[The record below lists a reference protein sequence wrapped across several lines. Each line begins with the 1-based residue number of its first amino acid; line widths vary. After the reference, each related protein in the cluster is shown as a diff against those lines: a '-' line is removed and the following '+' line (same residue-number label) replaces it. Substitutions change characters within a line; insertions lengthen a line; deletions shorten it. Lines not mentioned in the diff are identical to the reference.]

1 MAEFRIVLVGK
12 TGSGKSS
19 SGNTILGRD
28 VFEVA
33 QFPESLTKK
42 CSVGQ
47 AARISLID
55 TPGLSHTS
63 MTEKHV
69 KAEIEKSL
77 KMSAPGPHVFLMVI
91 KLGRF
96 TDEEKK
102 TVKWIQK
109 MFGRDVQRFTIL
121 LFTGADQLN
130 KPLDE
135 FLLENPELKT
145 LVDECEGRYH
155 AFSNVE
161 KKNQDQVIKLLEKI
175 KTTVEENEREY
186 YTIEMFKKRKTFK
199 RGIHKKLVAV
209 VSVIC
214 FAYGL
219 YQTGKFWCDLFHN
232 MWPL

>member
-1 MAEFRIVLVGK
+1 MTEFRIVLVGK

-42 CSVGQ
+42 CSVGK

-63 MTEKHV
+63 MPEKHV

-77 KMSAPGPHVFLMVI
+77 KMSAPGPHVFLVVI

-102 TVKWIQK
+102 TVKLIQK

-155 AFSNVE
+155 SFSNVE
-161 KKNQDQVIKLLEKI
+161 KNQDQVIKLLEKI
-175 KTTVEENEREY
+175 KTTVEENGGEY
-186 YTIEMFKKRKTFK
+186 YTIEMFKKTQNKMIK
-199 RGIHKKLVAV
+199 RGIHFAAV
-209 VSVIC
+209 VSVIF

-219 YQTGKFWCDLFHN
+219 YRTGKFWCDLFHN
-232 MWPL
+232 M